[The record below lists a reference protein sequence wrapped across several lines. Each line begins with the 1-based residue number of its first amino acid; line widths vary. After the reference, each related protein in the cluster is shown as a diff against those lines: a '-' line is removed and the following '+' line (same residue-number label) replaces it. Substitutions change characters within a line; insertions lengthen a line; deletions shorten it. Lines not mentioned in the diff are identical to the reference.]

1 MRKVPLWMAISVIV
15 MILIGLLAGYD
26 FLYILKAHFLIGCGI
41 AFFIWLCFYF
51 QIKSTS
57 IKKVR
62 KIYENAIEKIAP
74 EEKEIFIDQIEKE
87 EYDTVTFQNPTS
99 DKYPARLLVGKEY
112 WIYCR
117 YPNCII
123 IKANE
128 VDKIDVK
135 NETTRVGYNVG
146 DRHVQQNISVGVSFI
161 ISYKNKEKEDIIFL
175 GNEKQVKQVK
185 ELIQKYEIENAK
197 LFV

>member
-87 EYDTVTFQNPTS
+87 EYDIRKNRSFLQQ
-99 DKYPARLLVGKEY
+99 
-112 WIYCR
+112 IY
-117 YPNCII
+117 
-123 IKANE
+123 
-128 VDKIDVK
+128 
-135 NETTRVGYNVG
+135 
-146 DRHVQQNISVGVSFI
+146 
-161 ISYKNKEKEDIIFL
+161 
-175 GNEKQVKQVK
+175 
-185 ELIQKYEIENAK
+185 
-197 LFV
+197 